1 MISGL
6 GQGAFVT
13 TGDSVVARKDFKV
26 LIVDTSSVHPTSG
39 ANGISAAGISET
51 IAAVI
56 MGCWAGD

>member
-1 MISGL
+1 MTGPLQRPL
-6 GQGAFVT
+6 GFA
-13 TGDSVVARKDFKV
+13 VARKDFKV
-26 LIVDTSSVHPTSG
+26 LIVDTSSVRPTSG